1 MAMRAFRQPIVAA
14 RHWSHWCSARS
25 PCVKCRHEGKY
36 LLLPRS
42 RSRPCT
48 YSGCRCERVNPIFST
63 VLSQN
68 SKLLL
73 IAQLHPRSTE
83 HLMSNIHLHNTI
95 QHAFAALMQ
104 VQTSHLCM
112 TRTSCTHHHQQR
124 RRQRIIVAVPTET
137 KLGST
142 TFRFGS
148 EHERKM
154 SSIYLENIKP
164 GRGSMISYE
173 GGLYHHI
180 FHSIRRWCNKVK
192 DCCWLASTL
201 EGRLRL

>member
-1 MAMRAFRQPIVAA
+1 MGCTIRHGPPSHRSLFGYNNQKRCFEVGEDRQTLFKVD
-14 RHWSHWCSARS
+14 
-25 PCVKCRHEGKY
+25 
-36 LLLPRS
+36 
-42 RSRPCT
+42 RPVT
-48 YSGCRCERVNPIFST
+48 LRVNPIFSS

-68 SKLLL
+68 SKLLV

-112 TRTSCTHHHQQR
+112 MILSRKSCTHHHHHQR
-124 RRQRIIVAVPTET
+124 RRQWIIFAVPTET

-154 SSIYLENIKP
+154 SSIDPATEQCRPCVSRRSVILLMEDSLSLI
-164 GRGSMISYE
+164 
-173 GGLYHHI
+173 HI
-180 FHSIRRWCNKVK
+180 
-192 DCCWLASTL
+192 
-201 EGRLRL
+201 

>member
-1 MAMRAFRQPIVAA
+1 ML
-14 RHWSHWCSARS
+14 
-25 PCVKCRHEGKY
+25 RHEGDLCY
-36 LLLPRS
+36 VMRGSLCCAIGGS
-42 RSRPCT
+42 VPCT
-48 YSGCRCERVNPIFST
+48 RESPPSLRVNPIFSS

-68 SKLLL
+68 SKLLV

-112 TRTSCTHHHQQR
+112 MILSRKSCTHHHHQR
-124 RRQRIIVAVPTET
+124 RRQWIIFAVPTET

-148 EHERKM
+148 EHQRKM
-154 SSIYLENIKP
+154 SSI
-164 GRGSMISYE
+164 
-173 GGLYHHI
+173 
-180 FHSIRRWCNKVK
+180 
-192 DCCWLASTL
+192 
-201 EGRLRL
+201 

>member
-1 MAMRAFRQPIVAA
+1 MIFVITGNADEGLRGRCIQA
-14 RHWSHWCSARS
+14 RKISSSITRVPARW
-25 PCVKCRHEGKY
+25 R
-36 LLLPRS
+36 
-42 RSRPCT
+42 
-48 YSGCRCERVNPIFST
+48 EREMMHTERINPIFST

-68 SKLLL
+68 SKLLV

-112 TRTSCTHHHQQR
+112 MILSRKSCTHHHHHQR
-124 RRQRIIVAVPTET
+124 RRQWIIFAVPTET

-148 EHERKM
+148 EHQRKM
-154 SSIYLENIKP
+154 SSIDPATEQSRLCESRRSVILLIEDSRVIGVFCWRLIFAFC
-164 GRGSMISYE
+164 GRA
-173 GGLYHHI
+173 L
-180 FHSIRRWCNKVK
+180 C
-192 DCCWLASTL
+192 
-201 EGRLRL
+201 

>member
-1 MAMRAFRQPIVAA
+1 MYGRVSIICMR
-14 RHWSHWCSARS
+14 
-25 PCVKCRHEGKY
+25 
-36 LLLPRS
+36 
-42 RSRPCT
+42 
-48 YSGCRCERVNPIFST
+48 ERVNPIFSS

-68 SKLLL
+68 SKLLV

-112 TRTSCTHHHQQR
+112 MILSRTSCTHHHHQR
-124 RRQRIIVAVPTET
+124 RRQWIIFAVPTET

-148 EHERKM
+148 EHQRKM
-154 SSIYLENIKP
+154 SSI
-164 GRGSMISYE
+164 RGSMISHE
-173 GGLYHHI
+173 RVNPI
-180 FHSIRRWCNKVK
+180 FSSVLSQNSKLLVIAQLHPRSTEHLMSNIHLHNT
-192 DCCWLASTL
+192 LQHAFSQQFASPGATCA
-201 EGRLRL
+201 

>member
-1 MAMRAFRQPIVAA
+1 MI
-14 RHWSHWCSARS
+14 WCF
-25 PCVKCRHEGKY
+25 
-36 LLLPRS
+36 L
-42 RSRPCT
+42 
-48 YSGCRCERVNPIFST
+48 RVNPIFSS

-68 SKLLL
+68 SKLLV

-104 VQTSHLCM
+104 VQTPHLCIVVLS
-112 TRTSCTHHHQQR
+112 RTSCTHHQQQQR
-124 RRQRIIVAVPTET
+124 RQWIIVAVPTET

-154 SSIYLENIKP
+154 SSIDPATEQCLSCVSRRSVILLMEDSRVIGVFRRRLIFALAVAPCAN
-164 GRGSMISYE
+164 
-173 GGLYHHI
+173 GLHNPPWPSQP
-180 FHSIRRWCNKVK
+180 SIIV
-192 DCCWLASTL
+192 WLQQSKTL
-201 EGRLRL
+201 F

>member
-1 MAMRAFRQPIVAA
+1 MMYDMMYDIQLQFGGERG
-14 RHWSHWCSARS
+14 
-25 PCVKCRHEGKY
+25 E
-36 LLLPRS
+36 
-42 RSRPCT
+42 
-48 YSGCRCERVNPIFST
+48 RCYKIRGSMLQERERVNPIFST

-68 SKLLL
+68 SKLLV

-112 TRTSCTHHHQQR
+112 MILSRKSCTHHHHHQR
-124 RRQRIIVAVPTET
+124 RRRQWIIFAVPTET

-154 SSIYLENIKP
+154 SSIDP
-164 GRGSMISYE
+164 
-173 GGLYHHI
+173 
-180 FHSIRRWCNKVK
+180 
-192 DCCWLASTL
+192 AT
-201 EGRLRL
+201 